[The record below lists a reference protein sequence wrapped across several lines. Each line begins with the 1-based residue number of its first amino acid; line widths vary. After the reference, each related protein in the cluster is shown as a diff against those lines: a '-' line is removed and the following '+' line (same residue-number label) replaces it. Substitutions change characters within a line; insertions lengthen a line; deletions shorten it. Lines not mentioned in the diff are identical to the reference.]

1 MKRRLYLLFP
11 DAEFARR
18 GVAALNQDGIETR
31 RIHTIARNGESL
43 EGLPGSTFEQRSDR
57 LHQLER
63 WVWNGNLTL
72 FFIMLAGFFV
82 AISYGAVVVATLLVV
97 AMLVSFLA
105 GERFTHLPDADFR
118 EVRDAL
124 AHGEIMLMVDIPE
137 SEVYRI
143 EHQIHQQV
151 PEARFGGVSWLPDTA
166 AQL

>member
-1 MKRRLYLLFP
+1 
-11 DAEFARR
+11 
-18 GVAALNQDGIETR
+18 
-31 RIHTIARNGESL
+31 
-43 EGLPGSTFEQRSDR
+43 
-57 LHQLER
+57 
-63 WVWNGNLTL
+63 
-72 FFIMLAGFFV
+72 MLAGFIA
-82 AISYGAVVVATLLVV
+82 AISYGAELLALLLIVG
-97 AMLVSFLA
+97 MITSFVA